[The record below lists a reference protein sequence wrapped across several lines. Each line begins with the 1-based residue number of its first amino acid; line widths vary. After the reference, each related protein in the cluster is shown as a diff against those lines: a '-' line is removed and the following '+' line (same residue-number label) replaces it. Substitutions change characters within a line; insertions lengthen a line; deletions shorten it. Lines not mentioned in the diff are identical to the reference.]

1 VATQWPFVLFT
12 PKNWLLLKML
22 SHIFISSMPRIA
34 IIGYGVVG
42 RALGAVMAEKVKD
55 AKFMAYDAA
64 VTGRSVGKVRIAE
77 TMKEAVQGADFL
89 FVCVPSHLG
98 SKGVEGAGWKRLA
111 QQIAKAAEPSAI
123 VVIKSTLVP
132 GDAAM
137 LQDLTCRRVVVCPEF
152 MSEGTAERDI
162 LKPHRVLVGGEDK
175 DAVEAVVGL
184 YRCWVP
190 ASRIIRMDAW
200 SAQLAKLLANA
211 MLAQRVSSINSLT
224 ALCEKS
230 GGDIRAVAHA
240 VGRDPRIGREFLNA
254 SPGFGGSCLEKDLR
268 LLVALAKC
276 LGHPEV
282 ARYWQ
287 SVIDLNDRHIRR
299 VTRAISKA
307 AGRGGKVAV
316 FGLAFKGGVNDV
328 RNSPSLRI
336 IDGLVA
342 AGHPVAAYDPRVKP
356 LKGLTIESRASA
368 AAQGASVIAILTNDV
383 SFKKMDWRQLASAG
397 TAIYDAHGIIQP
409 EAISSLRLISLGRS
423 SR

>member
-1 VATQWPFVLFT
+1 V
-12 PKNWLLLKML
+12 
-22 SHIFISSMPRIA
+22 SMPRIA

-42 RALGAVMAEKVKD
+42 RALGAVMAEKVKG
-55 AKFMAYDAA
+55 AKFMAYDSA
-64 VTGRSVGKVRIAE
+64 VTGHSVGKVRIAK
-77 TMKEAVQGADFL
+77 TMKEAVQGAGFL

-98 SKGVEGAGWKRLA
+98 GKGVEGAGWKRLA

-132 GDAAM
+132 GDAAK
-137 LQDLTCRRVVVCPEF
+137 LQDLTCRRVVACPEF
-152 MSEGTAERDI
+152 MSEGTADRD
-162 LKPHRVLVGGEDK
+162 LLAPHRVLVGGEDK
-175 DAVEAVVGL
+175 DAVEAVVSL
-184 YRCWVP
+184 YRAWVP

-230 GGDIRAVAHA
+230 GGDVRAVARA
-240 VGRDPRIGREFLNA
+240 VGRDPRLGREFLNA

-276 LGHPEV
+276 LGNPEV
-282 ARYWQ
+282 AWYWQ

-336 IDGLVA
+336 IDGLIA
-342 AGHPVAAYDPRVKP
+342 AGHPVAAYDPRVKR
-356 LKGLTIESRASA
+356 LKGVTIESRPKA
-368 AAQGASVIAILTNDV
+368 AAQGASVIAILTNDE
-383 SFKKMDWRQLASAG
+383 SFKEMDWRKMASASA
-397 TAIYDAHGIIQP
+397 AIYDAHGIIQP
-409 EAISSLRLISLGRS
+409 GVMSGLRIISLGRS

>member
-1 VATQWPFVLFT
+1 
-12 PKNWLLLKML
+12 
-22 SHIFISSMPRIA
+22 MPRIA

-42 RALGAVMAEKVKD
+42 RALGAVMAEKVKG
-55 AKFMAYDAA
+55 AKLVAYDAA
-64 VTGRSVGKVRIAE
+64 ATGRSVGKVRIAE
-77 TMKEAVQGADFL
+77 TMKEAVRTADFL
-89 FVCVPSHLG
+89 FLCVPSHLNG
-98 SKGVEGAGWKRLA
+98 EGLEGAGWKRLA
-111 QQIAKAAEPSAI
+111 RQIAKDTEPSVV

-132 GDAAM
+132 GDSSKF
-137 LQDLTCRRVVVCPEF
+137 QQLTGRRVVVCPEF

-175 DAVEAVVGL
+175 DAVDAVVSL
-184 YRCWVP
+184 YRAWVP
-190 ASRIIRMDAW
+190 ASRIIRMDDW

-211 MLAQRVSSINSLT
+211 MLAQRVCSINSLT

-230 GGDIRAVAHA
+230 GGDVRAVAHA

-282 ARYWQ
+282 AQYWQ
-287 SVIDLNDRHIRR
+287 AIIDLNDRHIRR

-307 AGRGGKVAV
+307 AGRGGKVAI
-316 FGLAFKGGVNDV
+316 FGLAFKAGVNDV

-336 IDGLVA
+336 MDGLVA
-342 AGHPVAAYDPRVKP
+342 AGHPVTAYDPRVKR
-356 LKGLTIESRASA
+356 LEGVAVESRPTT
-368 AAQGASVIAILTNDV
+368 AAQGASVIAILTNDTY
-383 SFKKMDWRQLASAG
+383 FKEMDWRKMALAGA
-397 TAIYDAHGIIQP
+397 AIYDAHGIIQP
-409 EAISSLRLISLGRS
+409 EAMSSLRLISLGRN

>member
-1 VATQWPFVLFT
+1 
-12 PKNWLLLKML
+12 ML
-22 SHIFISSMPRIA
+22 SHTFLSSMPRIA

-42 RALGAVMAEKVKD
+42 RALGGVVASKVRGAEVV
-55 AKFMAYDAA
+55 AYDSRA
-64 VTGRSVGKVRIAE
+64 TGRSAGKVRLAK
-77 TMKEAVQGADFL
+77 TLPVALKGADFIFL
-89 FVCVPSHLG
+89 CVPSHLKGEGVSG
-98 SKGVEGAGWKRLA
+98 SGWKALA
-111 QQIAKAAEPSAI
+111 RQIANYAELAAI

-132 GDAAM
+132 GDVVRLEAM
-137 LQDLTCRRVVVCPEF
+137 TKRRIVVCPEF
-152 MSEGTAERDI
+152 MSEGAAERDI

-190 ASRIIRMDAW
+190 ASRIIRMDTW

-230 GGDIRAVAHA
+230 GGDVRAVANA

-268 LLVALAKC
+268 MLVALAKC

-282 ARYWQ
+282 AKYWQ

-299 VTRAISKA
+299 VTRAISKI

-342 AGHPVAAYDPRVKP
+342 AGHPVAAYDPRVKR
-356 LKGLTIESRASA
+356 LKGFTVESRPTA
-368 AAQGASVIAILTNDV
+368 AAQDASVIAILTNDV
-383 SFKKMDWRQLASAG
+383 SFKEMDWLQIVSAG
-397 TAIYDAHGIIQP
+397 AAIYDAHGIIQP
-409 EAISSLRLISLGRS
+409 KAMSSLRLISLGRS

>member
-1 VATQWPFVLFT
+1 
-12 PKNWLLLKML
+12 
-22 SHIFISSMPRIA
+22 MPRIA

-42 RALGAVMAEKVKD
+42 RALGAVIADKVKN
-55 AKFMAYDAA
+55 AKVVAYDSA
-64 VTGRSVGKVRIAE
+64 VTGRSVGKVRIAK
-77 TMKEAVQGADFL
+77 TMKEAVRGASFL
-89 FVCVPSHLG
+89 FVCVPSHLDG
-98 SKGVEGAGWKRLA
+98 EGLEGAGWKRLA
-111 QQIAKAAEPSAI
+111 RQISKDAAPTAI

-132 GDAAM
+132 GDAAK
-137 LQDLTCRRVVVCPEF
+137 LQQLTCRRVVVCPEF
-152 MSEGTAERDI
+152 MAEGTAERD
-162 LKPHRVLVGGEDK
+162 LLAPHRVLVGGEDK
-175 DAVEAVVGL
+175 DAVDAVVSL
-184 YRCWVP
+184 YRAWVP
-190 ASRIIRMDAW
+190 ASRIIRMNAW

-211 MLAQRVSSINSLT
+211 MLAQRVSSINSMT
-224 ALCEKS
+224 SLCEKS

-282 ARYWQ
+282 AQYWQ
-287 SVIDLNDRHIRR
+287 AVIELNDRHIRR
-299 VTRAISKA
+299 VTHAIGKA

-342 AGHPVAAYDPRVKP
+342 AGHPVAAYDPRVRR
-356 LKGLTIESRASA
+356 LKGVTVESRPTT
-368 AAQGASVIAILTNDV
+368 AAQGASVIAILTND
-383 SFKKMDWRQLASAG
+383 SFFKEMDWRQMASAS
-397 TAIYDAHGIIQP
+397 ASIYDAHGIIQP
-409 EAISSLRLISLGRS
+409 EAMSSLRLISLGRP

>member
-1 VATQWPFVLFT
+1 
-12 PKNWLLLKML
+12 ML
-22 SHIFISSMPRIA
+22 SHTFLSSMPRIA

-42 RALGAVMAEKVKD
+42 RALGGVVASKVRGAEVV
-55 AKFMAYDAA
+55 AYDSRA
-64 VTGRSVGKVRIAE
+64 TGRSAGKVRLAK
-77 TMKEAVQGADFL
+77 TLPVALKGADFIFL
-89 FVCVPSHLG
+89 CVPSHLKGEGVSG
-98 SKGVEGAGWKRLA
+98 SGWKALA
-111 QQIAKAAEPSAI
+111 RQIANYAELAAI

-132 GDAAM
+132 GDVVRLEAM
-137 LQDLTCRRVVVCPEF
+137 TKRRIVVCPEF
-152 MSEGTAERDI
+152 MSEGAAERDI

-230 GGDIRAVAHA
+230 GGDVRAVANA

-268 LLVALAKC
+268 MLVALAKC

-282 ARYWQ
+282 AKYWQ

-299 VTRAISKA
+299 VTRAISKI

-342 AGHPVAAYDPRVKP
+342 AGHPVAAYDPRVKR
-356 LKGLTIESRASA
+356 LKGFTVESRPTA
-368 AAQGASVIAILTNDV
+368 AAQDASVIAILTNDV
-383 SFKKMDWRQLASAG
+383 SFKEMDWLQIVSAG
-397 TAIYDAHGIIQP
+397 AAIYDAHGIIQP
-409 EAISSLRLISLGRS
+409 KAMSSLRLISLGRS

>member
-1 VATQWPFVLFT
+1 
-12 PKNWLLLKML
+12 
-22 SHIFISSMPRIA
+22 MPRIA

-55 AKFMAYDAA
+55 AKFLAYDAA

-132 GDAAM
+132 GGAAM

-175 DAVEAVVGL
+175 DAVEAVIGL

-211 MLAQRVSSINSLT
+211 MLAQRVSSINSVT
-224 ALCEKS
+224 GLCELG
-230 GGDIRAVAHA
+230 GGDVREVSQA
-240 VGRDPRIGREFLNA
+240 VGRDPRIGPLYLNA
-254 SPGFGGSCLEKDLR
+254 SPGFGGSCLEKDLW
-268 LLVALAKC
+268 LLCALAKC
-276 LGHPEV
+276 MGRPEV
-282 ARYWQ
+282 ARYWK
-287 SVIDLNDRHIRR
+287 SVIDQNDAHIRR
-299 VTRAISKA
+299 VAKCISQA
-307 AGRGGKVAV
+307 AGRGGKIAV
-316 FGLAFKGGVNDV
+316 MGLGFKGGVSDV
-328 RNSPSLRI
+328 RNSPSMRI
-336 IDGLVA
+336 IEGLLGA
-342 AGHPVAAYDPRVKP
+342 RHPVVAYDPLVKR
-356 LKGLTIESRASA
+356 LKGIDVKTRIQEAIV
-368 AAQGASVIAILTNDV
+368 GAKVIAILTNDT
-383 SFKKMDWRQLASAG
+383 SFRKIDWDSLCPAGAKLYDGHGMLSAVRG
-397 TAIYDAHGIIQP
+397 NHLDVIK
-409 EAISSLRLISLGRS
+409 LGRS

>member
-1 VATQWPFVLFT
+1 MAYRSL
-12 PKNWLLLKML
+12 
-22 SHIFISSMPRIA
+22 SMPRIA

-42 RALGAVMAEKVKD
+42 RALGAVMAEKVKG
-55 AKFMAYDAA
+55 AKFMAYDSA
-64 VTGRSVGKVRIAE
+64 VTGHSVGKVRIAK
-77 TMKEAVQGADFL
+77 TMKEAVQGAGFL

-98 SKGVEGAGWKRLA
+98 GKGVEGAGWKRLA

-132 GDAAM
+132 GDAAK

-152 MSEGTAERDI
+152 MSEGTADRDI

-175 DAVEAVVGL
+175 DAVDAVVAL
-184 YRCWVP
+184 YRAWVP

-282 ARYWQ
+282 AWYWQ

-342 AGHPVAAYDPRVKP
+342 AGHPVAAYDSRVKR
-356 LKGLTIESRASA
+356 LKGLTVVSRPTVA
-368 AAQGASVIAILTNDV
+368 AHGARAIAILTNDA
-383 SFKKMDWRQLASAG
+383 SFKEMDWRKIASVSAS
-397 TAIYDAHGIIQP
+397 IYDAHGIIQP
-409 EAISSLRLISLGRS
+409 KAMSSFRLISLGRS

>member
-1 VATQWPFVLFT
+1 
-12 PKNWLLLKML
+12 
-22 SHIFISSMPRIA
+22 MPRIA

-42 RALGAVMAEKVKD
+42 RALGGVVASKVRGAEVV
-55 AKFMAYDAA
+55 AYDSRA
-64 VTGRSVGKVRIAE
+64 TGRSAGKVRLAK
-77 TMKEAVQGADFL
+77 TLPVALKGADFIFL
-89 FVCVPSHLG
+89 CVPSHLKGEGVSG
-98 SKGVEGAGWKRLA
+98 SGWKALA
-111 QQIAKAAEPSAI
+111 KQIANHAELAAI

-132 GDAAM
+132 GDVVMLEAM
-137 LQDLTCRRVVVCPEF
+137 TKRRVVVCPEF

-162 LKPHRVLVGGEDK
+162 LKPHRVLVGGRDK
-175 DAVEAVVGL
+175 DAVEAVIGL

-230 GGDIRAVAHA
+230 GGDVRAVANA

-268 LLVALAKC
+268 LLVALAKF

-282 ARYWQ
+282 AKYWQ

-299 VTRAISKA
+299 VTRAISKI

-342 AGHPVAAYDPRVKP
+342 AGHPVAAYDPRVKR
-356 LKGLTIESRASA
+356 LKGFTVESRPTA
-368 AAQGASVIAILTNDV
+368 AAQDASVIAILTNDV
-383 SFKKMDWRQLASAG
+383 SFKEMDWLQIVSAG
-397 TAIYDAHGIIQP
+397 AAIYDAHGIIQP
-409 EAISSLRLISLGRS
+409 KAMSSLRLISLGRS